1 MFGKKFAA
9 YRQDKNKA
17 HKQHQALLAAMHK
30 TLSPYRHFFDDAI
43 YFALTRMEDGF
54 VRHLEYQ
61 LPQEACE
68 NLTAAILATSVPNE
82 LHLNEADISYTVHDT
97 RYDDILKRTINKKLS
112 RPGLPSISLDGLTVA
127 HTIDPDKLFKTYLKA
142 VSEDL
147 YTRLRERAKKNK
159 AAFDTK
165 YNITPN
171 TNKEPIARIGKL
183 STSAVANR

>member
-9 YRQDKNKA
+9 YRQNKNKA
-17 HKQHQALLAAMHK
+17 HKQYQALLAAVHK

-54 VRHLEYQ
+54 VQHLEYQ
-61 LPQEACE
+61 LPQEAYE
-68 NLTAAILATSVPNE
+68 NLTVAILATSIPNE

-112 RPGLPSISLDGLTVA
+112 RPGLPSISLDGLAVA
-127 HTIDPDKLFKTYLKA
+127 HTIDPDKLFKTYLEA
-142 VSEDL
+142 VAKNLLVEL
-147 YTRLRERAKKNK
+147 KERTQKNK

-165 YNITPN
+165 YNIMPS
-171 TNKEPIARIGKL
+171 TNKEPVARIGKL
-183 STSAVANR
+183 STSVVANR